1 MASNPPQALRLT
13 FTYEGTQI
21 RVAGS
26 ERIAMIV
33 PAAIATPPQRGQSGY
48 WFEIR
53 DDAGRI
59 VYHRALHQPI
69 AVDAEVFS
77 PDPRESIARV
87 PSSRR
92 EGQFTLLIPDTPDA
106 RTFELFG
113 PADPARPELAAST
126 LLRTDVDTLRRMKPP
141 PAPTSGGGTT
151 PPGAPPSPRGQT
163 S

>member
-21 RVAGS
+21 RIAGS
-26 ERIAMIV
+26 ERVAMIV
-33 PAAIATPPQRGQSGY
+33 PAPIATPPERGQSGY

-59 VYHRALHQPI
+59 VYHRPLHQPL

-77 PDPRESIARV
+77 ADPRQSIARV

-92 EGQFTLLIPDTPDA
+92 EGQFTILIPDTQDA
-106 RTFELFG
+106 RTFELYG
-113 PADPARPELAAST
+113 PADPARPELAATT

-141 PAPTSGGGTT
+141 PIVSGGGGTT
-151 PPGAPPSPRGQT
+151 PPTAPPSPRGRT

>member
-21 RVAGS
+21 RIAGS

-33 PAAIATPPQRGQSGY
+33 PASISTAPERGQSGY

-59 VYHRALHQPI
+59 VYHRPLHQPL

-77 PDPRESIARV
+77 PDPRQSIARV
-87 PSSRR
+87 ASARR
-92 EGQFTLLIPDTPDA
+92 EGQFTILIPDTQDA
-106 RTFELFG
+106 RTFELYG
-113 PADPARPELAAST
+113 PADPARPGLAATT

-141 PAPTSGGGTT
+141 SAVPGVGGT
-151 PPGAPPSPRGQT
+151 PPTAPPSPRGT

>member
-21 RVAGS
+21 RIAGS

-53 DDAGRI
+53 DAAGRI
-59 VYHRALHQPI
+59 VYHRPLHQPV

-77 PDPRESIARV
+77 PDPRQSIARV
-87 PSSRR
+87 PSARR
-92 EGQFTLLIPDTPDA
+92 EGQFTILIPDSADA
-106 RTFELFG
+106 RTFELYG
-113 PADPARPELAAST
+113 PADPAHPELAAT
-126 LLRTDVDTLRRMKPP
+126 ALLRTDVDTLRRMKPP
-141 PAPTSGGGTT
+141 PAPSGGGGTT
-151 PPGAPPSPRGQT
+151 TPPAPPSRRGRT